1 MSTVAVT
8 GVSLD
13 KSTIA
18 LAVGEKSML
27 TATVLP
33 ANATNKAVT
42 WSSSNPTIATVT
54 SGGEVEGV
62 ADGNAT
68 ITVTTEDGSKTATA
82 SVTVS

>member
-18 LAVGEKSML
+18 LAVGETSTL
-27 TATVLP
+27 AATVLP
-33 ANATNKAVT
+33 ANATNKAVIWT
-42 WSSSNPTIATVT
+42 SSDPTIATVT
-54 SGGEVEGV
+54 SGGGVEGV

-68 ITVTTEDGSKTATA
+68 ITATTEDGTKTANCT
-82 SVTVS
+82 VTVA